1 MKHFF
6 FLLCILLS
14 ASAFGSPEVQSGPAV
29 GAIAPDFK
37 VRNVV
42 TGEDVSL
49 KQPTRQGGDAYLLG
63 LMVYSLLASN
73 ANSNL

>member
-1 MKHFF
+1 MKHFS
-6 FLLCILLS
+6 FLLSILLS
-14 ASAFGSPEVQSGPAV
+14 ASAFGAPEVQSGPAV

-49 KQPTRQGGDAYLLG
+49 SSQRGKVVILTFWASWCRREGGRYC
-63 LMVYSLLASN
+63 S
-73 ANSNL
+73 